1 MRILVT
7 GGTGYIGSHAVLA
20 LIACGHTPVL
30 VDNLCNSSRQVLT
43 PLRELAGCELEF
55 IEMDV
60 SQRDQVQALFAAH
73 DFQAILHF
81 AGLKSIGQSVQSP
94 EIYYRNNLLST
105 LNLAEAS
112 ASTGVQAF
120 VFSST
125 GTVYE
130 QVDGQP
136 FREDDP
142 LGPINP
148 YSRSKWMCENILQ
161 DTSQSGSGFHLANLR
176 YFNPAGAH
184 ESGKIGENPTGV
196 PHNLFPFL
204 GQLATGRQDVL
215 TIHGDTYPTP
225 DGTGVRDYIHI
236 LDLVEGHVAALD
248 YMLAQEQSITL
259 NLGTGTGYSVRE
271 VVAAFEAASGQ
282 KLTCEIGPVRA
293 GDVVITLANADLAHQ
308 VLNWRA
314 SRRLAQMCTDHWRW
328 QKQNPDGFGH

>member
-1 MRILVT
+1 MHILVT

-20 LIACGHTPVL
+20 LTARGHTPVL
-30 VDNLCNSSRQVLT
+30 VDNLSNSSKQVLT
-43 PLRELAGCELEF
+43 PLQELAGCELEF
-55 IEMDV
+55 VEMDV
-60 SQRDQVQALFAAH
+60 SQRDQVQTLFAVH
-73 DFQAILHF
+73 DFQAVLHF

-105 LNLAEAS
+105 LNLAEVS

-125 GTVYE
+125 GTVYA
-130 QVDGQP
+130 QNDGQP

-148 YSRSKWMCENILQ
+148 YSRSKWMCEQILR
-161 DTSQSGSGFHLANLR
+161 DISQSGSGFHLANLR

-184 ESGKIGENPTGV
+184 ESGKVGEGPTGF

-204 GQLATGRQDVL
+204 GQLAAGRQNVL
-215 TIHGDTYPTP
+215 TIHGDSYPTP

-248 YMLAQEQSITL
+248 YMLTQAQSITL
-259 NLGTGTGYSVRE
+259 NLGTGTGFSVRE
-271 VVAAFEAASGQ
+271 VVTAFEHASGQ
-282 KLTCEIGPVRA
+282 KFTCKTGPVRA
-293 GDVVITLANADLAHQ
+293 GDVAITLANADLAHQ

-314 SRRLAQMCTDHWRW
+314 SRGLKQMCADHWRW
-328 QKQNPDGFGH
+328 QTQNPNGYGR